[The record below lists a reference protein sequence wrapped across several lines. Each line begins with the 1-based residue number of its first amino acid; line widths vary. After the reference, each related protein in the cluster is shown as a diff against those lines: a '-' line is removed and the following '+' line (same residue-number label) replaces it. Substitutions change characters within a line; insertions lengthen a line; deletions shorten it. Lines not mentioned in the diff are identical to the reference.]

1 MAKKEQKEK
10 SIEETLW
17 ESANKLRGSVEPS
30 EYKHV
35 VLSLIFLKYAFDR
48 FVERRDELIAE
59 GKEAFVNQP
68 VFYNAKNVFY
78 LSEAS
83 RWDYLMEN
91 AKQNDIAI
99 KIDAALAQVEKDNLA
114 LKGALPS
121 NYYSGLGLDRTKLA
135 SLLDVIGKID
145 TQKDR
150 EHDLIGRVYEYFLG
164 KFAIAEGKGK
174 GEYYTPKTIVNLI
187 AEMIQPYRGK
197 IYDPCCGSGGMFV
210 QSMKFIE
217 AHHGNKKDISVYG
230 QEYTN
235 TTYKLAKMNL
245 AIRGIACN
253 LGEKAADTF
262 HDDQHKDLKADFI
275 MANPPFNQKAWRAEN
290 ELTNDPRWHGY
301 DVPPTSNANYGWIL
315 NIVSK
320 LSTNGMAGFLLAN
333 GALSG
338 DGTEL
343 NIRRQL
349 LKNHLVEAIVIL
361 PRNMFYSTDISV
373 TLWILAGN
381 RKARTVEQN
390 GELVKYRNREN
401 EVLFIDL
408 RQWGEPFEKKYIQ
421 FTLEQIS
428 QIAENFHNWQREGY
442 EQTYRNV
449 PEYCYSATLEEIEGK
464 GWSLV
469 PSKYI
474 EFKSRDEG
482 IDFDSKMKELQAE
495 MKELLKQKYDGY
507 HFSEKMTDIYNPFSL
522 LNSFAQQRLD
532 DYWFRSGTPSYL
544 LRLLNHS
551 EENLDE
557 LTNRYYEPQEFV
569 DYKATVEKPLPMIYQ
584 SGYLTIK
591 DYKPRRG
598 TFLLDFPNNEV
609 KAGFVSLVASEYL
622 KPQKQSVNSW
632 LQDIL
637 DALEDGKPDTLRQ
650 LFTSFLADIPYT
662 MRRKN
667 DERERERYFHYTFY
681 LIFRLVSVYTVYTE
695 KEQSEGRVD
704 CIVEVPDY
712 VYIFEFKLDGTAEE
726 ALRQIE
732 EKGYARPYEGDKRTL
747 YKIGVSFSSQTG
759 TVEQWE
765 WI

>member
-1 MAKKEQKEK
+1 M
-10 SIEETLW
+10 
-17 ESANKLRGSVEPS
+17 
-30 EYKHV
+30 
-35 VLSLIFLKYAFDR
+35 
-48 FVERRDELIAE
+48 
-59 GKEAFVNQP
+59 
-68 VFYNAKNVFY
+68 
-78 LSEAS
+78 
-83 RWDYLMEN
+83 
-91 AKQNDIAI
+91 
-99 KIDAALAQVEKDNLA
+99 
-114 LKGALPS
+114 PS

-145 TQKDR
+145 TQKDK

-253 LGEKAADTF
+253 LGERAADTF
-262 HDDQHKDLKADFI
+262 HDDQHKNLKADFI

-290 ELTNDPRWHGY
+290 ELTNDSRWHGY
-301 DVPPTSNANYGWIL
+301 EVPPTSNANYGWIL

-320 LSTNGMAGFLLAN
+320 LSANGMAGFLLAN

-381 RKARTVEQN
+381 RKIRTVEQN
-390 GELVKYRNREN
+390 GELVNYRNREN

-421 FTLEQIS
+421 FSGEQIA

-449 PEYCYSATLEEIEGK
+449 PEYCYSATLEEIEAK

-474 EFKSRDEG
+474 EFKNRDEG
-482 IDFDSKMKELQAE
+482 IDFDTKMTQLQSDMQELFRQEEESKRELSNLFKELGY
-495 MKELLKQKYDGY
+495 KLL
-507 HFSEKMTDIYNPFSL
+507 
-522 LNSFAQQRLD
+522 
-532 DYWFRSGTPSYL
+532 
-544 LRLLNHS
+544 
-551 EENLDE
+551 
-557 LTNRYYEPQEFV
+557 
-569 DYKATVEKPLPMIYQ
+569 
-584 SGYLTIK
+584 
-591 DYKPRRG
+591 
-598 TFLLDFPNNEV
+598 
-609 KAGFVSLVASEYL
+609 
-622 KPQKQSVNSW
+622 
-632 LQDIL
+632 
-637 DALEDGKPDTLRQ
+637 
-650 LFTSFLADIPYT
+650 
-662 MRRKN
+662 
-667 DERERERYFHYTFY
+667 
-681 LIFRLVSVYTVYTE
+681 
-695 KEQSEGRVD
+695 
-704 CIVEVPDY
+704 
-712 VYIFEFKLDGTAEE
+712 
-726 ALRQIE
+726 
-732 EKGYARPYEGDKRTL
+732 
-747 YKIGVSFSSQTG
+747 
-759 TVEQWE
+759 
-765 WI
+765 